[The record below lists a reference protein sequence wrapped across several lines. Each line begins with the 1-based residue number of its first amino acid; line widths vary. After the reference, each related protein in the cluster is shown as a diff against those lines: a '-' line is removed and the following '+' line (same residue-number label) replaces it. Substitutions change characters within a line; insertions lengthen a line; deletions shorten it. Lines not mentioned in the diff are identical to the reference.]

1 MYAEGFTIPKT
12 WSKHMTGLAAIS
24 SALVEASRDINEFA
38 IADFIVAGSLGKDTA
53 VEHCTTDV
61 DLLVV
66 FKTFDPYR
74 YSKYLKFIEDAL
86 LRGLNGGDFQVLR
99 KTFPVRITGVQ
110 KSSQAVRKDSKADLL
125 RGEATYLRIL
135 GKDGENLEILPGG
148 AKTEILEV
156 TSDTDRAFWGPWC
169 ANFVYSPW
177 SAYCTEL
184 GVEFVGKQP
193 SHVLTAIR
201 ALKDWRN
208 ALKIFKPWLTI
219 SSFALELLAIA
230 TNQDLECSSSRDVFI
245 SVLRVLCGTDKSINV
260 FWTTYYGKDMIPQDV
275 LVQRPLVLDPAKPW
289 NNTVQKS
296 NLTIIRPLAMKAL
309 EALGD
314 YSSETPVAAA
324 AG

>member
-1 MYAEGFTIPKT
+1 
-12 WSKHMTGLAAIS
+12 
-24 SALVEASRDINEFA
+24 
-38 IADFIVAGSLGKDTA
+38 
-53 VEHCTTDV
+53 
-61 DLLVV
+61 
-66 FKTFDPYR
+66 
-74 YSKYLKFIEDAL
+74 
-86 LRGLNGGDFQVLR
+86 
-99 KTFPVRITGVQ
+99 
-110 KSSQAVRKDSKADLL
+110 
-125 RGEATYLRIL
+125 
-135 GKDGENLEILPGG
+135 
-148 AKTEILEV
+148 
-156 TSDTDRAFWGPWC
+156 
-169 ANFVYSPW
+169 
-177 SAYCTEL
+177 
-184 GVEFVGKQP
+184 
-193 SHVLTAIR
+193 LTAIR